1 MIDKNLLRLLG
12 GNKKY
17 IFIAVALMVVGLFS
31 NVGITACIC
40 WAIDLAIHYD
50 EYSGGA
56 IIFLW
61 SAVGAAVG
69 IIVRY
74 ICSRLVG
81 DAKDTLGRK
90 AKKDLREQVYN
101 KIIKL
106 GVRSTDG
113 MSMAGLTQVS
123 MEGVEQLDLYY
134 SSYIPQFFYAMLAPF
149 ILFFITVWIEWRV
162 AVILLCCVPLIPVS
176 IVAVSKYAKKIF
188 AKYWGKYTSMG
199 DAFLDSVQGLKELKI
214 FKADEAQ
221 HEKMNESA
229 EEFRKITMKVLVMQ
243 LASTTIMD
251 LVAYG
256 GAGLGIAMAILSVM
270 NWGLEPVAAL
280 FLILVAVDFFL
291 PLRAFGSAF
300 HVAMNGASAGNK
312 ILTLLETPDPVWG
325 TEEVIG
331 NEIEL
336 QNVTFSYDGKRDV
349 LKNINM
355 TFHETGMT
363 SIVGESGCGKSTVVN
378 MLLGAYRPQSGSVT
392 VGGKALE
399 SLTRES
405 WYSRLAVVSYNTY
418 IFSTSVREN
427 FRLAKADV
435 TDEEMLSALQKVN
448 LADFIRENGGLDKVI
463 SEDAA
468 NISGGQKQRLA
479 LAVALVADKAIYV
492 FDEATSNI
500 DIESEAIIMANIK
513 ELSKTKSVIAIS
525 HRLANV
531 VPSDN
536 IYYMEL
542 GEPKE
547 QGTHEEL
554 MKQGGGYAKLFTAQ
568 KELEMGYAQEVAE

>member
-1 MIDKNLLRLLG
+1 M
-12 GNKKY
+12 
-17 IFIAVALMVVGLFS
+17 
-31 NVGITACIC
+31 
-40 WAIDLAIHYD
+40 
-50 EYSGGA
+50 
-56 IIFLW
+56 
-61 SAVGAAVG
+61 
-69 IIVRY
+69 
-74 ICSRLVG
+74 
-81 DAKDTLGRK
+81 KDTLGRK

-300 HVAMNGASAGNK
+300 HVAMNGSSAG
-312 ILTLLETPDPVWG
+312 
-325 TEEVIG
+325 
-331 NEIEL
+331 
-336 QNVTFSYDGKRDV
+336 S
-349 LKNINM
+349 
-355 TFHETGMT
+355 MT
-363 SIVGESGCGKSTVVN
+363 SIVGESGCDKSTFLK
-378 MLLGAYRPQSGSVT
+378 LLLRFWQKDGGSIAYNGIDIDTIDGDNLLDNVTMVSQTTYLFDETIEDNLRIAKPNAAQGELETACKMASIHDFIMTLPDGYQTRVGALGDNLSAGEKQRIGLARAFLKGSQLILLDEPTSNVDSINE
-392 VGGKALE
+392 GIILKALKE
-399 SLTRES
+399 QKQKKSIILVSHRES
-405 WYSRLAVVSYNTY
+405 TMA
-418 IFSTSVREN
+418 I
-427 FRLAKADV
+427 ADRIYRV
-435 TDEEMLSALQKVN
+435 
-448 LADFIRENGGLDKVI
+448 ENG
-463 SEDAA
+463 
-468 NISGGQKQRLA
+468 RM
-479 LAVALVADKAIYV
+479 Y
-492 FDEATSNI
+492 
-500 DIESEAIIMANIK
+500 
-513 ELSKTKSVIAIS
+513 
-525 HRLANV
+525 
-531 VPSDN
+531 
-536 IYYMEL
+536 
-542 GEPKE
+542 
-547 QGTHEEL
+547 
-554 MKQGGGYAKLFTAQ
+554 
-568 KELEMGYAQEVAE
+568 